1 MWNIKIS
8 PCLQLYFAKRQKI
21 RGVMNLITEKEAE
34 NPIAFSIGTHSDA
47 VMFERLF
54 SAIYRSH
61 NTYCIHVDLKSS
73 FKFYL
78 LVEKLAECYNS
89 HFATNNVFLTEDRV
103 SVYWA
108 HWTMVQAD
116 LNCMRDLLN
125 RNNTWKW
132 YMNLAGTEYPL
143 MTNSQMLNKILTS
156 EFELVGSIP
165 SEEKFNYR
173 HEYTQFLYLEKE
185 KIYDVR

>member
-1 MWNIKIS
+1 M
-8 PCLQLYFAKRQKI
+8 
-21 RGVMNLITEKEAE
+21 VTEKEIQ
-34 NPIAFSIGTHSDA
+34 NPMAFSIGTHSDA

-61 NTYCIHVDLKSS
+61 KTYCIHVDLKSK

-78 LVEKLAECYNS
+78 LIEKLAKCYNS
-89 HFATNNVFLTEDRV
+89 HFGTQNVFLTDDRV

-116 LNCMRDLLN
+116 LNCMRDLVT
-125 RNNTWKW
+125 RNTSWKW
-132 YMNLAGTEYPL
+132 FMNLAGTEYPL
-143 MTNSQMLNKILTS
+143 MTNAEMLDTILAS
-156 EFELVGSIP
+156 EYEMVGSIP

-173 HEYTQFLYLEKE
+173 HEYTQYLHLEKE
-185 KIYDVR
+185 KVYDVMYIILSFYI